1 MRIRRWMWRRGVT
14 VVELMATLVIVSVLA
29 ATVGVLIARLFG
41 IQEREREEA
50 YIREKLADACGVIA
64 DFVSVG
70 SSLAWSNRLAVV
82 QYRQETG
89 GVSLETSLVSRV
101 AYLTFGTNSM
111 THALDLN
118 VFGSESGQIVRK
130 LSRTMRGDAHLLPL
144 AGEIIRVQITPLSAT
159 PLAAENAEPDAA
171 LANLEVAARYEIE
184 DESGQPAVRTAKVE
198 RVVRLWNHE

>member
-1 MRIRRWMWRRGVT
+1 MRIRHWMWRRGVT
-14 VVELMATLVIVSVLA
+14 VVELMTTIVIVSVLA

-50 YIREKLADACGVIA
+50 YIREKLADACGVVA

-144 AGEIIRVQITPLSAT
+144 AGEMIGVQITPL
-159 PLAAENAEPDAA
+159 NAETDAA
-171 LANLEVAARYEIE
+171 LANLAVAARYESE